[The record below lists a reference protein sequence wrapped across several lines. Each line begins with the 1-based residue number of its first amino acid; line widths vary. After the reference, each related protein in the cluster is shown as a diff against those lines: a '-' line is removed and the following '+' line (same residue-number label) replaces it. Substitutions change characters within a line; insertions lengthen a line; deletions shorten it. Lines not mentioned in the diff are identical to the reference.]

1 MSEKSE
7 FPNTSE
13 VMQAI
18 VQLLKEH
25 ESMNSNDID
34 EKIAE
39 FFKLT
44 SDQVKRLHKI
54 GSGNRTEFKY
64 RMAWIRTKMKNL
76 DLIMQDDNRLW
87 VLIKQ

>member
-1 MSEKSE
+1 MAKKSD
-7 FPNTSE
+7 FPNSNE

-18 VQLLKEH
+18 IHLLKEH
-25 ESMNSNDID
+25 KSLKSNDID

-39 FFKLT
+39 LFKLT
-44 SDQVKRLHKI
+44 DEQTKRLHKI

-76 DLIMQDDNRLW
+76 DLIMQDEKRLW
-87 VLIKQ
+87 ILIKQ